1 MEFPAAFNKCIH
13 QLFEAQVSKT
23 PDDIAIVFENQQLTY
38 QQLNNKANQLA
49 HHLKTLG
56 VQPDTLVGIYVER
69 SLEMVVGLLG
79 ILKAGGA
86 YVPLDPAYPQERIA
100 LMLEDSQAPVIV
112 TQSHLQAGLPETSA
126 QVVCLDRDW
135 QIINQESPSNLAV
148 SSQPENLAYTI
159 YTSGS
164 TGKPKGVQII
174 QQAVVNFLT
183 SMQHQPGITAK
194 DVLLA
199 VTTISFD
206 IAVLE
211 LFLPITVGAKV
222 VIVSR
227 QTAADPI
234 ELMQAMAT
242 PTSATNAQSQATI
255 MQATPATWRML
266 LTAGW
271 EGKPDLKILCGGE
284 AIPRS
289 LANQLLARTA
299 ALWNM
304 YGPTETTIWSTVKNH
319 NFAPLSFA
327 QEPLWLLEQL
337 EPHTSV
343 YNLPYAVRLQGELNI
358 PVLQQALDAIAVH
371 HEAVRTNFIAENG
384 VPRQVINPPQPVGVT
399 ENFFELGGH
408 SLLAVRL
415 MAQIEKV
422 CQQKL
427 PLAAMFPTPTIEQ
440 LATTLRQ
447 KGQSSP
453 WYSIVPVQPKGSRS
467 PLFGIHSTRYHALAN
482 YLGTEQ
488 PIYALR
494 YGLAVEN
501 GENMP
506 TLPEKMEDLA
516 AHYIQEMRIIQPQGP
531 YYLMGLCIESIIA
544 FEMAQQLTAQ
554 GEKVAMLALFDPTIE
569 EGAKPLS
576 WQNKLLNILKI
587 GTGEVIQRA
596 KKSLVKK
603 MIARNNKQA
612 VNKAQVKYKD
622 YVLKPYQGKAF
633 IFKPVDRISLTY
645 DYEPDLGWGK
655 LINGGLEIHEIPGVH
670 TDIFQE
676 PNVQVVAEKLKECL
690 GKI

>member
-1 MEFPAAFNKCIH
+1 M
-13 QLFEAQVSKT
+13 
-23 PDDIAIVFENQQLTY
+23 
-38 QQLNNKANQLA
+38 
-49 HHLKTLG
+49 
-56 VQPDTLVGIYVER
+56 
-69 SLEMVVGLLG
+69 
-79 ILKAGGA
+79 
-86 YVPLDPAYPQERIA
+86 
-100 LMLEDSQAPVIV
+100 
-112 TQSHLQAGLPETSA
+112 
-126 QVVCLDRDW
+126 
-135 QIINQESPSNLAV
+135 
-148 SSQPENLAYTI
+148 
-159 YTSGS
+159 
-164 TGKPKGVQII
+164 
-174 QQAVVNFLT
+174 
-183 SMQHQPGITAK
+183 
-194 DVLLA
+194 
-199 VTTISFD
+199 
-206 IAVLE
+206 
-211 LFLPITVGAKV
+211 
-222 VIVSR
+222 
-227 QTAADPI
+227 
-234 ELMQAMAT
+234 
-242 PTSATNAQSQATI
+242 
-255 MQATPATWRML
+255 
-266 LTAGW
+266 
-271 EGKPDLKILCGGE
+271 
-284 AIPRS
+284 
-289 LANQLLARTA
+289 
-299 ALWNM
+299 
-304 YGPTETTIWSTVKNH
+304 WSTVKNH